1 MILVTG
7 GARSGKSA
15 FGEKLAKTRCEQ
27 VLYIATSVITDSEMA
42 ARVARHKTQRPAHWR
57 TWEGFQQ
64 LGDVIR
70 QQVKPG
76 EGVMLECITTLIA
89 NLLFE
94 QSGAE
99 SPDTLDFAPLEAFI
113 DQQISDLIDASKGC
127 RTPVYI
133 VTNELGMGI
142 TPENRLARHFVDIA
156 GRANQRLAAAADEVW
171 LVVSGIGVRI
181 K

>member
-1 MILVTG
+1 MILITG

-15 FGEKLAKTRCEQ
+15 FSEKLAKTRCEQ
-27 VLYIATSVITDSEMA
+27 VLYIATSIITDSEMA
-42 ARVARHKTQRPAHWR
+42 TRVARHQVERPAHWR

-76 EGVMLECITTLIA
+76 EGVIVECITTLIA

-94 QSGAE
+94 QSGGE
-99 SPDTLDFAPLEAFI
+99 SPETLDFAPLETFI
-113 DQQISDLIDASKGC
+113 EQQMTDLIDASKRC
-127 RTPVYI
+127 RTPVYM